1 MVRRENPKWPTA
13 AASTTL
19 SVYQKN
25 IVEQSHLVIVRK
37 AETHFWPPTLSDSSV
52 SLFQKRNNFNSALV
66 NLFPE
71 KSTFSARKI
80 IFYMQKIFSLNKYL
94 LCVKLRSV

>member
-25 IVEQSHLVIVRK
+25 IVEQSQFGHCSKSRDTFLTPDS
-37 AETHFWPPTLSDSSV
+37 EWHFSFIIS
-52 SLFQKRNNFNSALV
+52 KRSNFNSAIV
-66 NLFPE
+66 NLFLE
-71 KSTFSARKI
+71 K
-80 IFYMQKIFSLNKYL
+80 L
-94 LCVKLRSV
+94 